1 MDVQLIAA
9 PAHDLPSSQRVDA
22 IVYDGPTDLR
32 LWRPPGADREL
43 LEHYG
48 DQLPRVLERERE
60 QHPSGQLKIGEMVR
74 LHRGKLHCDFLLWV
88 ATRPPEDA
96 GIRAPA
102 PNAEVISRAVVD
114 ALAFCSTRHVSR
126 VAIGALGWGP
136 DELPTIDRLV
146 IVARA
151 ANAYYDASY
160 AQGRPAGIEEVLVC
174 DPMPSRIREA
184 QRKLGRDVKVATAG
198 PSPSAAS
205 STPARTARRR
215 SSDGGGGTST
225 RKRTTRAKP
234 AAPSATLT
242 YDEVSRAR
250 ASGDPYDRTRKYEPG
265 DYMVHK
271 KFGVGRVDSLTPE
284 GFIMVLFENGETKRL
299 LHDRS

>member
-22 IVYDGPTDLR
+22 IVHDGTTDLR

-48 DQLPRVLERERE
+48 DQLPGVLDRERE
-60 QHPSGQLKIGEMVR
+60 QHAGGQLEIGEMVR

-88 ATRPPEDA
+88 ATRPPEDQ
-96 GIRAPA
+96 GVRAPA
-102 PNAEVISRAVVD
+102 PKAEVISRAVVD
-114 ALAFCSTRHVSR
+114 ALGFCSTRHVSR
-126 VAIGALGWGP
+126 VAIGPLGAGP
-136 DELPTIDRLV
+136 DELPTIERLV
-146 IVARA
+146 IVAKA
-151 ANAYYDASY
+151 ANAYYDACY
-160 AQGRPAGIEEVLVC
+160 AQGRPAGIDEVLVC

-184 QRKLGRDVKVATAG
+184 QRQLGRSVSVASKG
-198 PSPSAAS
+198 PSPAAAS
-205 STPARTARRR
+205 SPSPSRTPRRR
-215 SSDGGGGTST
+215 TGGGSST
-225 RKRTTRAKP
+225 RKTTSRKRAP
-234 AAPSATLT
+234 APTLT
-242 YDEVSRAR
+242 SDEVSRAR

-271 KFGVGRVDSLTPE
+271 KFGVGRVESLTPE
-284 GFIMVLFENGETKRL
+284 GFIMVLFETGETKRL